1 MAGQGRDDR
10 EAIDRAFAEMI
21 AGYHLTADP
30 VRADRDLAE
39 RDRTGQE
46 LDDHQLTDRGPD
58 TDHQTDPDR
67 EPPETG
73 ESEPPRPGESDR
85 AGGKDRGRS
94 AGSWIDLDSR
104 WADEHPLFSFIE
116 PGPEPEPEPVEER
129 FEPGEPP
136 PWPRPSAAVLVGWIG
151 VGFAVLT
158 MIAAALGAPVARWV
172 AWTAIG
178 GFVGGFAL
186 LLSRLPKHRPP
197 GSGDGAVL

>member
-30 VRADRDLAE
+30 AVRTDRDLAE
-39 RDRTGQE
+39 RDRTDRE
-46 LDDHQLTDRGPD
+46 RDDQQLAERGPD
-58 TDHQTDPDR
+58 GDQQTDRDR
-67 EPPETG
+67 EPPEAG
-73 ESEPPRPGESDR
+73 DSEPPRAGEKGS
-85 AGGKDRGRS
+85 S
-94 AGSWIDLDSR
+94 AGSRIDLDSR
-104 WADEHPLFSFIE
+104 WADEHPLFSFTE
-116 PGPEPEPEPVEER
+116 PDPETEPEPVEER

-158 MIAAALGAPVARWV
+158 VIAAALGAPVARWV

-178 GFVGGFAL
+178 AFVGGFAL
-186 LLSRLPKHRPP
+186 LLSRLPRHRPP